1 MSSLCC
7 AKVFSNWVQQKH
19 DKSMYYQ
26 ISSLEEKKRTHFRQH
41 ISKIYEVSLTRHKH
55 NMKITAT
62 PELCSM
68 ADLVDLKCSAEPNSK
83 L

>member
-7 AKVFSNWVQQKH
+7 AKLFSNWVQQKH

-26 ISSLEEKKRTHFRQH
+26 ISSLEEKKHVH